1 MKFSIKDVF
10 SNWSHL
16 RKKSLIEK
24 IIFCAVEAQIS
35 MIVFIKGISLFY
47 NLLFVFIIT
56 GIRPFVTFVLSRCSS
71 ISVSIF
77 IYLINLY

>member
-1 MKFSIKDVF
+1 MMFSIKDVF
-10 SNWSHL
+10 SNCSHL
-16 RKKSLIEK
+16 WKKSLIEK

-35 MIVFIKGISLFY
+35 MIAFIKGISLFY

-56 GIRPFVTFVLSRCSS
+56 GIRSFVTFVLSRCSS

-77 IYLINLY
+77 IYLIDLY

>member
-47 NLLFVFIIT
+47 NLFVFIIT